1 MANKLEVTWCTST
14 ND

>member
-1 MANKLEVTWCTST
+1 MICVLCTST